1 VGTSGK
7 ELYVTARTG
16 PFDPPSEEV
25 KTFPEV
31 VLDSS
36 WARSS
41 SWAGTV
47 VPFAHSWTRSARV
60 VPFAPPVDRDRSPAG
75 QEVEW
80 PMAAEA
86 EA

>member
-1 VGTSGK
+1 M
-7 ELYVTARTG
+7 TARTG
-16 PFDPPSEEV
+16 PFDPASDEV
-25 KTFPEV
+25 KTFPEL
-31 VLDSS
+31 VLDSV

-47 VPFAHSWTRSARV
+47 VPSDHSWTRSASE
-60 VPFAPPVDRDRSPAG
+60 VPLAPPEDRDRSPAG